1 MLYVMFNVFILKYN
15 MAKETWNILLDFDKT
30 IAGGHSHGRD
40 FSATSPMDQRN
51 IEVFREQLS
60 SWFQAGHRVAI
71 ITRAIDNN
79 IFDYLRGDYVDL
91 FTMTAIDMVK
101 NGYKPG
107 SLSIYAPNDTSFNSS
122 DSTTFWA
129 NTKTE
134 YVADFLNKSGTNNP
148 DGISHSI
155 FMDDTIPN
163 VQAMQVAFPTMVC
176 QAAEPGN
183 YTKTFAFVNKT
194 IGLVSGGKRRKN
206 KRTRTNKQKSKSSRN
221 QTKRRRYKR

>member
-1 MLYVMFNVFILKYN
+1 MS
-15 MAKETWNILLDFDKT
+15 KETWNILLDFDKT

-40 FSATSPMDQRN
+40 FTATSPMDETN
-51 IEVFREQLS
+51 IDVFRKQLS
-60 SWFQAGHRVAI
+60 SWFEAGHRVAI

-91 FTMTAIDMVK
+91 YTTTAIDMVK
-101 NGYKPG
+101 NGYKSG

-129 NTKTE
+129 NTKTK
-134 YVADFLNKSGTNNP
+134 YVADFLNKSDTNNP

-163 VQAMQVAFPTMVC
+163 VQAMQLAFPTMVC

-183 YTKTFAFVNKT
+183 YTKTFALVNKT
-194 IGLVSGGKRRKN
+194 IGLSGGRRRKN
-206 KRTRTNKQKSKSSRN
+206 KRTKTKRQKSKSKRNASKSR
-221 QTKRRRYKR
+221 RC

>member
-1 MLYVMFNVFILKYN
+1 MS
-15 MAKETWNILLDFDKT
+15 KERWNILLDFDKT

-40 FSATSPMDQRN
+40 FTATSPMDETN
-51 IEVFREQLS
+51 IDVFRKQLS
-60 SWFQAGHRVAI
+60 SWFEAGHRVAI
-71 ITRAIDNN
+71 ITRAIDKN

-91 FTMTAIDMVK
+91 YTTTAIDMVQ
-101 NGYKPG
+101 NGYKSG

-129 NTKTE
+129 NTKTK
-134 YVADFLNKSGTNNP
+134 YVADFLNKSDTNNP

-163 VQAMQVAFPTMVC
+163 VQAMQLAFPTMVC

-194 IGLVSGGKRRKN
+194 IGMSGGRRKKN
-206 KRTRTNKQKSKSSRN
+206 KRTKTKRQKSKSKRN
-221 QTKRRRYKR
+221 ATKRRRC